1 FNRSDGARIMKI
13 WHSVFLS
20 NDTANNIYNN
30 SAIAAN
36 HAGDQKVIEFH
47 TELNNDRIQPFEID
61 TSAFQ
66 DYMLLEDK
74 LNGSAVLNAS
84 IYQNNWFWVDIFDS
98 QDRLCEESNYN
109 ELCGLSLNNEVKWD
123 FVSTTAATAL
133 THFTY
138 VNFQRALQVYY

>member
-1 FNRSDGARIMKI
+1 KNPAIVQKIQESVLQGQYEMVIPYTRVYKQQFGANTVQNVNYKFNRSDGARIMKI

-30 SAIAAN
+30 SAISAN
-36 HAGDQKVIEFH
+36 HAGDLKVIEFH

-98 QDRLCEESNYN
+98 QDRLCEE
-109 ELCGLSLNNEVKWD
+109 
-123 FVSTTAATAL
+123 
-133 THFTY
+133 
-138 VNFQRALQVYY
+138 